1 MSGGQYE
8 RKGDMETPD
17 VTNCIMEYPE
27 LDLQMNYVSS
37 WSNNLHKASIS
48 IMGTDATIYFDRG
61 RYEVTLQ
68 QPNNEPIAPVSD
80 SMISRIGFVGA
91 DFFDE
96 FDGAALHIRYW
107 VSAIRE
113 GRQPRDHVEAGVQT
127 AAVFQYGN
135 QSYRRSDS

>member
-1 MSGGQYE
+1 M
-8 RKGDMETPD
+8 
-17 VTNCIMEYPE
+17 
-27 LDLQMNYVSS
+27 
-37 WSNNLHKASIS
+37 HKASVS

-113 GRQPRDHVEAGVQT
+113 GRQPRDHVEAGVQA

-135 QSYRRSDS
+135 QSYRKSDS